1 MQVVVPQRQDRHTLS
16 RGAIGAGAFALAVGV
31 VALVA
36 HGHYSPKV
44 LGTTNFSTKSEPLSV
59 HRVQHEVYVPKK
71 DKEPVTGLASIPIL
85 PILPKPQ
92 ASMTVTALEDAAPA
106 CKWTYDGN
114 EVPSLNHNTYW
125 TPKSFHVYQ
134 NALWSPCCDRPET
147 NDTHAF
153 YDAGSYELG
162 QDLSREV
169 SSVWYRHRTIT
180 Y

>member
-59 HRVQHEVYVPKK
+59 HRVQHEVYVPKT
-71 DKEPVTGLASIPIL
+71 DKEQVTGLASIPIL
-85 PILPKPQ
+85 PKSQ
-92 ASMTVTALEDAAPA
+92 ASMPVTALEDAAPA

-114 EVPSLNHNTYW
+114 EVLSFNHNTYW
-125 TPKSFHVYQ
+125 IPESIKPPRRKTSL
-134 NALWSPCCDRPET
+134 AL
-147 NDTHAF
+147 A
-153 YDAGSYELG
+153 
-162 QDLSREV
+162 
-169 SSVWYRHRTIT
+169 
-180 Y
+180 